1 MKQLEYPFDSAYII
15 RKKKQLKK
23 ELLNNDKKFIEK
35 KIAIMCG
42 STSNELMDCLELF
55 LLNNGIKPT
64 FYISE
69 YNKFYEDIVF
79 ENKNLED
86 FNPDIIYVYTSF
98 RNIIEKLSLSDSEN
112 EITEKLNNEYDR
124 YFSIWDTIKK
134 KYKSVIIQNNFEY
147 PNFRL
152 LGNSDVSN
160 IHGLSNFINKLNL
173 KFYDYANVNDNFYI
187 CDINYISSD
196 FGLSN
201 WHNEKMYAFY
211 KYMCDL
217 NAIPYIAFNVSN
229 IIKSIYGKNKKA
241 FALDL
246 DNTLWG
252 GVISEDGIDGISVNR
267 ETPYGELYLAF
278 QNYIKKHKE
287 LGIIL
292 NIVSKNDYD
301 VAVDGIDNTDG
312 VLKTSDFISI
322 KANFNPKNENILDV
336 AKELNFG
343 ADSFVFVDDNP
354 VERAL
359 VEENISGIAVPNITF
374 IEDYIKTIDRN
385 NYFEMTN
392 WTSEDMS
399 KIKLYKENVERQNE
413 EKKFTDYN
421 SFLKSLSM
429 EAEISEFSEK
439 YFNRISQLTNKSNQ
453 FNLTTKRYNILDI
466 KEIAINK
473 NYITLYGKLVDKF
486 GDNGIVSLVIGKI
499 EECTL
504 HIELFLMSCRV
515 LKRNMEFAM
524 MDTLVRKAKEMN
536 VKKIIGYYYKTEKN
550 SMVEDLFSEFGF
562 KEVSKNENGDKVYY
576 LDDLD
581 LYDNKNEYIKVL

>member
-23 ELLNNDKKFIEK
+23 ELLNNKKKFIEK

-112 EITEKLNNEYDR
+112 EITLKLNNEYDR

-292 NIVSKNDYD
+292 NVVSKNDYD
-301 VAVDGIDNTDG
+301 VAVNGIDNTDG

-336 AKELNFG
+336 AKELNIG

-524 MDTLVRKAKEMN
+524 MDTLVKKAKEKN
-536 VKKIIGYYYKTEKN
+536 IKKIIGYYYKTEKN
-550 SMVEDLFSEFGF
+550 SMVKDLFSEFGF

>member
-23 ELLNNDKKFIEK
+23 ELLNNNKKFIEK

-55 LLNNGIKPT
+55 LLDNGIKPS

-112 EITEKLNNEYDR
+112 EIALKLNNEYDR

-267 ETPYGELYLAF
+267 ETPDGELYLAF

-292 NIVSKNDYD
+292 NVVSKNDYD
-301 VAVDGIDNTDG
+301 VAVNGIDNTDG

-336 AKELNFG
+336 AKELNIG

-550 SMVEDLFSEFGF
+550 SMVENLFSKFGF
-562 KEVSKNENGDKVYY
+562 KEVSENENGDKVYY